1 MKKQYKKPLVLFDN
15 FSLSTN
21 IAAGCEYS
29 TNFAMDQCGYQF
41 SYGMDIFTDANSGCN
56 YKVNPDE
63 NFIVE
68 GNNGICYHNPSSMN
82 NLYSS

>member
-21 IAAGCEYS
+21 IAAGCGVS
-29 TNFAMDQCGYQF
+29 TNFGVDQCGYQF
-41 SYGMDIFTDANSGCN
+41 TVGIVIFTQANNGCEKKISPGEN
-56 YKVNPDE
+56 Y
-63 NFIVE
+63 
-68 GNNGICYHNPSSMN
+68 NGICYHNPSDTN

>member
-21 IAAGCEYS
+21 IAAGCGVS
-29 TNFAMDQCGYQF
+29 TNFGVDACGYQF
-41 SYGMDIFTDANSGCN
+41 APGIFIFTQQNNGCGDKRPANGE
-56 YKVNPDE
+56 Y
-63 NFIVE
+63 
-68 GNNGICYHNPSSMN
+68 NGICYHNPSDTN